1 MLDEEHIIISL
12 NDRHAENI
20 LTGRKQVELRRR
32 TMNVE
37 SGTIIWIYV
46 KLPVGSIIGCV
57 RVVNVHASSP
67 TSLWRQFG
75 SVSGLSRS
83 EFFDY
88 FKGVTRGVALELE
101 EAERLAI
108 SLSLEEIR
116 EIHVGFQ
123 PPQFFSRLNAQ
134 HPIIG
139 AIKTNI
145 AAS

>member
-1 MLDEEHIIISL
+1 MLDKEHILISL

-20 LTGRKQVELRRR
+20 LSGRKQVELRRR

-46 KLPVGSIIGCV
+46 KLPVGSIVGCAK
-57 RVVNVHASSP
+57 VVNVHSSSP
-67 TSLWRQFG
+67 SSLWRKFG
-75 SVSGLSRS
+75 SVSGLSRN

-101 EAERLAI
+101 GAERLHN

-116 EIHVGFQ
+116 EIYVGFQ
-123 PPQFFSRLNAQ
+123 PPQFFARLNAQ

-139 AIKTNI
+139 AIRTNI

>member
-1 MLDEEHIIISL
+1 MLDQEHILISL

-20 LTGRKQVELRRR
+20 LSGQKQVELRRR

-46 KLPVGSIIGCV
+46 KLPVGSIVGYAKI
-57 RVVNVHASSP
+57 VNVHSSSP
-67 TSLWRQFG
+67 SSLWRRFG
-75 SVSGLSRS
+75 SVSGLSRY
-83 EFFDY
+83 EFFNY

-101 EAERLAI
+101 GAERLHN

-116 EIHVGFQ
+116 EIYVGFQ
-123 PPQFFSRLNAQ
+123 PPQFFARLNAQ

-139 AIKTNI
+139 AIRTNI
-145 AAS
+145 AAL

>member
-1 MLDEEHIIISL
+1 VLDKEHILISL

-20 LTGRKQVELRRR
+20 LSGRKQVELRRR

-46 KLPVGSIIGCV
+46 KLPVGSIVGCAK
-57 RVVNVHASSP
+57 VVNVHSSSP
-67 TSLWRQFG
+67 STLWRRFG

-101 EAERLAI
+101 GAERLHN

-116 EIHVGFQ
+116 EIYVGFQ
-123 PPQFFSRLNAQ
+123 PPQFFARLNAQ

-145 AAS
+145 AAL